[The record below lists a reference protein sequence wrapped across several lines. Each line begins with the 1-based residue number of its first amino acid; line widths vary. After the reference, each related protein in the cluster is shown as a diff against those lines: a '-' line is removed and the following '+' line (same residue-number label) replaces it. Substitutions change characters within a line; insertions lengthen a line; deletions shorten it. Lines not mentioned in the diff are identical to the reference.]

1 MQMTMR
7 KLSLFWLMA
16 GVWAMLAGQVW
27 ADTFVRGYT
36 RKDGT
41 YVQPH
46 YRSNPDGNR
55 FNNFSTQGNTNPY
68 TGRAGTVDPYA
79 PAYRPAPGYN
89 APVYNPA
96 PGNLYN
102 QQPQRGWR

>member
-1 MQMTMR
+1 MHQLRR
-7 KLSLFWLMA
+7 KLSVIGLLA
-16 GVWAMLAGQVW
+16 AVLAMLAGQVW

-55 FNNFSTQGNTNPY
+55 FNNYSTQGNTNPY
-68 TGRAGTVDPYA
+68 TGRAGTVNPYV
-79 PAYRPAPGYN
+79 PSYRP
-89 APVYNPA
+89 APVYNPPTYDSA
-96 PGNLYN
+96 PGGFYN